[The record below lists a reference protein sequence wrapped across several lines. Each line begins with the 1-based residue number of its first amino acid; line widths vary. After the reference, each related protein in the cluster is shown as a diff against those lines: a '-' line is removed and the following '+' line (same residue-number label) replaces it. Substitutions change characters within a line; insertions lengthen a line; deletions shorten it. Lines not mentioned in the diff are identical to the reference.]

1 MKTKKVKHC
10 IIGFAVSPE
19 LYDALVGEAKRQKR
33 TLSNLAR
40 IFLQEGVS
48 HLDRGDADIKS
59 A

>member
-1 MKTKKVKHC
+1 MRDKKNKT
-10 IIGFAVSPE
+10 IIGFAVSDE
-19 LYDALVGEAKRQKR
+19 LYLALTEEAKRQKR

-48 HLDRGDADIKS
+48 HLDKRDADIKS